1 MVNLFNFKKE
11 IKRVKKVRDYDNGGY
26 KDEEY
31 TEEVLDIKK
40 ISILVIAIILFFIIV
55 FGSFRTIKSGEVGL
69 KVRFGK
75 IVDTSLDEGLNFKM
89 PILEKIVKVNI
100 KVQKAELTTE
110 SSSKDLQAI
119 TTKLAVNYRVMANK
133 AVSLYKTVGNHYE
146 ETILIPAI
154 QESIKAVMSQYTA
167 EQTITLRNEVSD
179 KCLEEIQQKVE
190 KYGINI
196 DEFNIIDLDFSA
208 SYSQAIEEKQVAE
221 QKVLTAQQ
229 ELEKA
234 KIEAEKKVVE
244 AEATN
249 KANQLL
255 KQNVT
260 EEVLTKQFIEKW
272 NGQLPTTYAGNDILK
287 IFNLK

>member
-1 MVNLFNFKKE
+1 MFNIDEYGNINGVAKKGKL
-11 IKRVKKVRDYDNGGY
+11 IIIG
-26 KDEEY
+26 
-31 TEEVLDIKK
+31 
-40 ISILVIAIILFFIIV
+40 IILGLFLFV
-55 FGSFRTIKSGEVGL
+55 TLLSSFTTVKSGEVGL

-75 IVDTSLDEGLNFKM
+75 IVDNSIKEGINFKI
-89 PILEKIVKVNI
+89 PYIERIIIVNI
-100 KVQKAELTTE
+100 KVQKVELETE
-110 SSSKDLQAI
+110 SSSKDLQTI
-119 TTKLAVNYRVMANK
+119 KTILAVNYKVEGDK
-133 AVSLYKTVGNHYE
+133 ASSLYKNVGNSYK

-154 QESIKAVMSQYTA
+154 QESIKAVMSEYTA
-167 EQTITLRNEVSD
+167 EQTITKRNEVSD
-179 KCLEEIQQKVE
+179 KCLAEIQSKVE
-190 KYGINI
+190 KYGIHI
-196 DEFNIIDLDFSA
+196 AEFYIIDLDFSQA
-208 SYSQAIEEKQVAE
+208 YNQAIEEKQVAE

-260 EEVLTKQFIEKW
+260 DEVLMKQFIEKW
-272 NGQLPTTYAGNDILK
+272 DGKLPETYAGNDIFK